1 MTSQQ
6 ILYVKTLAE
15 ERNFSKAATR
25 LYVSQPALSQFIKHL
40 EDQLGVILFDR
51 STTPFGITQA
61 GEAFLRAAN
70 RIQTATDDLN
80 AELADMHNLR
90 SGTLTIGTSPFC
102 ASCLL
107 ARSLAEFRKT
117 YPGIELRLVT
127 GSLAM
132 LTDQLQNGLIDFI
145 IDTAD
150 FDIQT
155 CTKTRL
161 APETYYLAV
170 SRQSAFY
177 EANKE
182 ASLTAE
188 DILNE
193 TDTFFDAPAIPPQ
206 EVSTLDFITLSPTQ
220 TIHAITNELCKSSGA
235 TLHTVLYADQ
245 IETAFHWVLA
255 GLGSTLIPDTLMKFG
270 NYAKHPAYFKLD
282 SDLATQSITVAFK
295 RNRYVSAA
303 AKEYI
308 LLLKQLIG
316 QGTWSSRTEPIA

>member
-15 ERNFSKAATR
+15 ERSFSKAAAK
-25 LYVSQPALSQFIKHL
+25 LFVSQPALSQFIKHL
-40 EDQLGVILFDR
+40 EEQLGVILFDR

-70 RIQTATDDLN
+70 RIQTANDELN

-90 SGTLTIGTSPFC
+90 SGTLNIGTSPFC

-107 ARSLAEFRKT
+107 GRSLAEFRKN
-117 YPGIELRLVT
+117 YPGIALRLTT
-127 GSLAM
+127 GSLSM
-132 LTDQLQNGLIDFI
+132 LTEQLQNGLIDFV

-150 FDIQT
+150 FDVQT
-155 CTKTRL
+155 CTKSRL

-170 SRQSAFY
+170 SHQSAFY
-177 EANKE
+177 EEHKA
-182 ASLTAE
+182 ASLTVD

-193 TDTFFDAPAIPPQ
+193 TDAFFEAEAISPHA
-206 EVSTLDFITLSPTQ
+206 VSSLDFITLSPTQ

-235 TLHTVLYADQ
+235 SLHPVLYADQ

-270 NYAKHPAYFKLD
+270 NYANHPAYFKLN
-282 SDLATQSITVAFK
+282 SRLATQSITVAFK

>member
-15 ERNFSKAATR
+15 ERNFSKAANR
-25 LYVSQPALSQFIKHL
+25 LFVSQPALSQYIKHL

-51 STTPFGITQA
+51 STTPFRITEA

-70 RIQTATDDLN
+70 RIQTATDELN

-90 SGTLTIGTSPFC
+90 SGTLRIGTSPFG

-107 ARSLAEFRKT
+107 ARSLAEYRKAF
-117 YPGIELRLVT
+117 PGISLRLVT

-132 LTDQLQNGLIDFI
+132 LTEQLQNGMLDFI

-155 CTKTRL
+155 CTKTHL
-161 APETYYLAV
+161 ATENYYLAV
-170 SRQSAFY
+170 PQDSEFFKMHRASAL
-177 EANKE
+177 
-182 ASLTAE
+182 SVE

-193 TDTFFDAPAIPPQ
+193 TDLFYEAEALSPKVLS
-206 EVSTLDFITLSPTQ
+206 ELDFLPLSPTQ
-220 TIHAITNELCKSSGA
+220 TIYGITNDLCRKAGA
-235 TLHTVLYADQ
+235 SLNTVMYADQ

-255 GLGSTLIPDTLMKFG
+255 GLGATLIPDTLMKFG
-270 NYAKHPAYFKLD
+270 NYTKHPAYFKLD
-282 SDLATQSITVAFK
+282 SELATQPITVAFK

-308 LLLKQLIG
+308 LLLKRLIG
-316 QGTWSSRTEPIA
+316 QGTWSSPM